1 MEDLGSEAGDGI
13 DVGDEGF
20 VVGTAFDDPSA
31 QDPGDVVGLVCT
43 EVVVGGDLAGDPL
56 VDRSG
61 PPGRRL
67 ERVDR

>member
-31 QDPGDVVGLVCT
+31 QDPGDVVGLVGT
-43 EVVVGGDLAGDPL
+43 EVVVGGDLAGGRPTRRP
-56 VDRSG
+56 VGSTRSAARAG
-61 PPGRRL
+61 
-67 ERVDR
+67 